1 MREEIN
7 RLKEQNPLQNISN
20 IVPSGSHIKTKS
32 LFRPESAVQVK
43 IIEDFELTEQF
54 IANPQMFFI
63 LNSNKIQ
70 YFFNFI

>member
-20 IVPSGSHIKTKS
+20 ILPSNSNMKKKS

-43 IIEDFELTEQF
+43 LNDDFELTEQF
-54 IANPQMFFI
+54 IANPQMFLF
-63 LNSNKIQ
+63 
-70 YFFNFI
+70 